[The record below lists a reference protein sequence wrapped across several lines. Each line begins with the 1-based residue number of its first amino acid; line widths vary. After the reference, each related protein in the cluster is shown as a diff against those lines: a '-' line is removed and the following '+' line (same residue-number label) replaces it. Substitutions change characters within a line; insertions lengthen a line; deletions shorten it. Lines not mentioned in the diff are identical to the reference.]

1 MRLVSATVYALRIPF
16 LTSVRHSL
24 GNRTWSD
31 SVVVRVLDADG
42 VEGFGEAAP
51 RPYVTGETPAAV
63 VEHLARVLWPVVRGA
78 ALPDLGSPADLEAM
92 ERLVPDGGPAAGRHH
107 AARSALE
114 LALVDRALR
123 YRGASAATLLPP
135 LRSQVVY
142 GGAITAESP
151 DRAARQARWA
161 RLAGLRQVKVK
172 VGVGD
177 DGARVDAVRDVLGPD
192 VTIRA
197 DANGAWTPVEARA
210 AVIRLARCGV
220 ASVEQPIPPGSP
232 WILARLRAECPLPLV
247 ADESLV
253 TPADLEALI
262 AAGAVDAVNVRVSK
276 CGGFARSVAM
286 ARRAAA
292 AGLEVQVGSH
302 VGETAVLAAAGR
314 HLAAGLETPVF
325 VEGSYGTL
333 LLVEDVS
340 DDGLRFGH
348 RGEAPLLTGPGWGVR
363 VRVDRL
369 RRHAQ
374 AVVEL
379 AA

>member
-1 MRLVSATVYALRIPF
+1 VRLVSATVYVLRIPF

-24 GNRTWSD
+24 AGRTWSD
-31 SVVVRVLDADG
+31 SVIVRVRDADG

-51 RPYVTGETPAAV
+51 RPYVTGETPADV
-63 VEHLARVLWPVVRGA
+63 VEYLARVLWPAVRGIPE
-78 ALPDLGSPADLEAM
+78 PDLRAPVDLEAV
-92 ERLVPDGGPAAGRHH
+92 ERLVPDGGAEAGRHH
-107 AARSALE
+107 AARAALE
-114 LALVDRALR
+114 LAIVDWALR
-123 YRGASAATLLPP
+123 RRGASAADLLPP
-135 LRSQVVY
+135 RRNQVVY
-142 GGAITAESP
+142 GGVISAESP
-151 DRAARQARWA
+151 GAAARQARWA

-177 DGARVDAVRDVLGPD
+177 DVARVRAVREVLAPDVL
-192 VTIRA
+192 VRV
-197 DANGAWTPVEARA
+197 DANGAWTPAEALA
-210 AVIRLARCGV
+210 TMARLVPCGV
-220 ASVEQPIPPGSP
+220 AAVEQPIPPGSP
-232 WILARLRAECPLPLV
+232 KALARVRAESPLPLI
-247 ADESLV
+247 ADESVV
-253 TPADLEALI
+253 TPADAEALI
-262 AAGAVDAVNVRVSK
+262 AAGAVDGVNVRVSK
-276 CGGFARSVAM
+276 CGGFARSVAI

-302 VGETAVLAAAGR
+302 VGETAVLAAVGR
-314 HLAAGLETPVF
+314 HLAAGLETTAF

-348 RGEAPLLTGPGWGVR
+348 GGAAPLLTGPGWGVR

-379 AA
+379 SA